1 MDDECV
7 FVKRRRCSWV
17 VNVFSS
23 NEEDVLGWMMNV
35 GGWGGVND
43 VRC

>member
-1 MDDECV
+1 M
-7 FVKRRRCSWV
+7 
-17 VNVFSS
+17 FSS

-35 GGWGGVND
+35 YKGGWGGGVGGND